1 MAVPLLSSLLL
12 LLPPLLP
19 AKVFL
24 VETEALSDE
33 TEENAEFFP
42 VDTEAVSEETGE
54 TADSQNGLDYSES
67 RCRNTRGCGN
77 SHSLGAGYYAA
88 KEATECGDDPKWTK
102 RNKMMEKRQEARRE
116 EGAAP
121 SSLPGGFW
129 IKMKGGKL
137 LPKGADRFCCTC
149 VGFGKQCKYSV
160 RDGERV
166 KDPKICR
173 SRQKAAQP
181 APWTPLPTRRPFEP
195 GCYMACQNRK
205 VVSYKSAQDTKV
217 AEGALDADYP
227 VENS

>member
-1 MAVPLLSSLLL
+1 MSLLLSSLLL

-19 AKVFL
+19 AKIFL
-24 VETEALSDE
+24 V
-33 TEENAEFFP
+33 
-42 VDTEAVSEETGE
+42 DTQAVSEETGE
-54 TADSQNGLDYSES
+54 NGDSQNNQDYAQ

-160 RDGERV
+160 QDGERV

-217 AEGALDADYP
+217 AEGALDAEYP